1 MIAKCAAVLLASPP
15 LTSPLPAH
23 AIHARVTATRPS
35 QRSPVTKF
43 YLDKT
48 REERNEQ
55 LSKLSQQNAPLS
67 VAGSAA
73 YLRTLPRGCW
83 QVT

>member
-1 MIAKCAAVLLASPP
+1 M
-15 LTSPLPAH
+15 
-23 AIHARVTATRPS
+23 
-35 QRSPVTKF
+35 TKF